1 MDELSLFWHV
11 PITTTMESTITD
23 TTTTNTPNP
32 FASQGNLSRVTT
44 SAVDTTVN
52 VLAAV
57 DSLSI
62 TANYLAQ
69 AAAVNAKSYARS
81 EAIKAMA
88 KEKEMLAYAKDQKL
102 NVKLEDIDKYLA
114 NL

>member
-1 MDELSLFWHV
+1 M
-11 PITTTMESTITD
+11 
-23 TTTTNTPNP
+23 TTTTNP
-32 FASQGNLSRVTT
+32 FTRQGNLSRVTT

-52 VLAAV
+52 VLATI
-57 DSLSI
+57 DTLSV

-69 AAAVNAKSYARS
+69 AAAVNAKSYARN

-88 KEKEMLAYAKDQKL
+88 REKELLAYAKDQGMD
-102 NVKLEDIDKYLA
+102 VSLEDIDSYLA